1 MCTHKESWPVLH
13 PKVEVNSH
21 HFMVKLIDVAT
32 AFESNAPCYCNLRW
46 ILERYQINTWLSSF
60 FYPNTLSEPVRTD
73 QQALLES
80 LKLITVISH

>member
-1 MCTHKESWPVLH
+1 
-13 PKVEVNSH
+13 VEVNSH
-21 HFMVKLIDVAT
+21 HFVVKPIDVAT
-32 AFESNAPCYCNLRW
+32 TFENHYAPCYRNLRW

-80 LKLITVISH
+80 LKLIMVISH